1 MRRILALS
9 FLTVLA
15 SACGGNSTEP
25 VNYGPPTLL
34 QVNGVTKPSGIVG
47 MTVILEG
54 TGLAEKQY
62 GEVYFLDA
70 NGVAIAAPTDPAD
83 WTNEYILA
91 RVPTGTAEASKIWVE
106 TDWGTTDTLDFTL
119 ISGNTFSPSNINW
132 APTQDL
138 PQALQ
143 GLGAVYVPVENG
155 STPANYIFA
164 IGGADADEVPTTAVY
179 RGTVAASGAI
189 DAWTDAANQLPAARA
204 YHATAV
210 ATPYT
215 AALDTTTAAAHLYV
229 VGGLDAAGVPMTSV
243 ITAEVGLDGAVGAWT
258 EATALPVAL
267 RSATA
272 TVYRGYLYV
281 VGGSNAAGA
290 PQALGYRASVDE
302 DGTLGTWE
310 QLPALPAGVT
320 HHAMV
325 NFGPYVYVI
334 GGDVASVDAAL
345 STPSG
350 QETATAYVGRI
361 DMQDGTIA
369 AWTPVTSLG
378 KARAK
383 HGLVTAGGTVVAT
396 SGMYSG
402 QAGSS
407 ENTYATIQPDGTLGS
422 WGGATGTSTL
432 QTVLGYSLFNP
443 AAVSFADPDGNAHVV
458 VLGGGIRSTSGGA
471 SAAVVYY

>member
-1 MRRILALS
+1 MRRFLA
-9 FLTVLA
+9 FATLTVLTT
-15 SACGGNSTEP
+15 ACGDKGTEP

-70 NGVAIAAPTDPAD
+70 NGVAIAAPTDAAE

-91 RVPTGTAEASKIWVE
+91 QVPAGTAAASKVWVE

-132 APTQDL
+132 TRTQDL

-143 GLGAVYVPVENG
+143 GLGAVYVPVEG
-155 STPANYIFA
+155 GDTPANYIFA
-164 IGGADADEVPTTAVY
+164 IGGADADGVPTTAVY
-179 RGTVAASGAI
+179 RGEVAASGAI
-189 DAWTDAANQLPAARA
+189 SAWTDAANQLPNPAA

-215 AALDTTTAAAHLYV
+215 AAIDTTAAAAYLYV
-229 VGGLDAAGVPMTSV
+229 LGGVDDLGAPVRTVLSAP
-243 ITAEVGLDGAVGAWT
+243 VGLDGEVGTWASET
-258 EATALPVAL
+258 NLPAPV

-272 TVYRGYLYV
+272 TIYRGYLYV
-281 VGGSNAAGA
+281 VGGSDAAGLPVA
-290 PQALGYRASVDE
+290 AGYRTQISE
-302 DGTLGTWE
+302 DGSLGTWE
-310 QLPALPAGVT
+310 QLPSLPAGVT

-325 NFGPYVYVI
+325 NFGPFVYVI
-334 GGDVASVDAAL
+334 GGDAAAVDAEL
-345 STPSG
+345 PTPSG
-350 QETATAYVGRI
+350 QETTNAYMGRI
-361 DMQDGTIA
+361 DMRDGTIA
-369 AWTPVTSLG
+369 AWAPVTALN

-383 HGLVTAGGTVVAT
+383 HGLVTAGGTVVVT

-407 ENTYATIQPDGTLGS
+407 ENSYATILPDGTIGS

-432 QTVLGYSLFNP
+432 ETVLQYSLFNP

-458 VLGGGIRSTSGGA
+458 VLGGGIRPDGGA